1 MPKTLI
7 KSRLHS
13 IKRKPKFKQEFKK
26 LNRNNLHIYNHL
38 NKKYYHKKFLL

>member
-13 IKRKPKFKQEFKK
+13 IKRKPKIKV
-26 LNRNNLHIYNHL
+26 
-38 NKKYYHKKFLL
+38 NKNYSIKYTSKNIII